1 MSEVWYSASEGGS
14 DSDSDKDEKRD
25 WIQERARSMSWGRGS
40 VRPSDHPA
48 QAGRDIPLMARAYV
62 GEGNPLTRSY
72 IWENPLELAGIGRG
86 LSSAEVMRQATVSYF
101 RLLREEAVREPP
113 VTESK
118 GSVMASKEPVVFRGR
133 SRSREARPVAISGMF
148 RISRPSG
155 DVEFPPG
162 RKDYRDSLAVAYE
175 PGS

>member
-72 IWENPLELAGIGRG
+72 IWENPLELA
-86 LSSAEVMRQATVSYF
+86 V
-101 RLLREEAVREPP
+101 
-113 VTESK
+113 
-118 GSVMASKEPVVFRGR
+118 
-133 SRSREARPVAISGMF
+133 
-148 RISRPSG
+148 
-155 DVEFPPG
+155 
-162 RKDYRDSLAVAYE
+162 
-175 PGS
+175 

>member
-1 MSEVWYSASEGGS
+1 M
-14 DSDSDKDEKRD
+14 
-25 WIQERARSMSWGRGS
+25 
-40 VRPSDHPA
+40 
-48 QAGRDIPLMARAYV
+48 
-62 GEGNPLTRSY
+62 TRSY

-86 LSSAEVMRQATVSYF
+86 LSSAEVMGQATVNYF

-118 GSVMASKEPVVFRGR
+118 DSVVASKEPVVFWGR
-133 SRSREARPVAISGMF
+133 SRSREARPVATSGMS
-148 RISRPSG
+148 RICMPSG
-155 DVEFPPG
+155 DVEFPPR